1 MKLISF
7 PGDAQFPTHSPF
19 CLKAMCLLE
28 MAKVDWQP
36 EMVQDFEA
44 LPLGKVPVARVGDA
58 LIPDSHNIQAYLE
71 SNGADFMP
79 GLSRVKKAASHALI
93 RTVEES
99 LRLGLVHDRWLN
111 DECWAVMKEIFFAAV
126 PEPMREQAAEEAR
139 GHVRTGLMSEG
150 IARFSPEDRQAR
162 FDNDLEVIDATLN
175 GQQFLFGDTPTAADA
190 AVAPVLDMI
199 LTLPVAT
206 DLRKAT
212 EARTALAPYVA
223 RVREAIYPDAS
234 KVMQDFMSVAAE

>member
-1 MKLISF
+1 MKLITF
-7 PGDAQFPTHSPF
+7 PGDARIASNSPF

-36 EMVQDFEA
+36 EMVQDFA
-44 LPLGKVPVARVGDA
+44 SLPLGKVPVAQVGDTV
-58 LIPDSHNIQAYLE
+58 IPDSHNIQAYLE

-79 GLSRVKKAASHALI
+79 GLSRSEKAATHALI

-111 DECWAVMKEIFFAAV
+111 DECWAVMKDAFFGAV
-126 PEPMREQAAEEAR
+126 PEPMRDQAADEAR
-139 GHVRTGLMSEG
+139 GHVRAGLMSEG
-150 IARFSPEDRQAR
+150 IARFSPADRLAR
-162 FDNDLEVIDATLN
+162 FDKDLEVVDATLD
-175 GQQFLFGDTPTAADA
+175 GKQFLFGDAPTAADA

-199 LTLPVAT
+199 LMLPIAT

-212 EARTALAPYVA
+212 EARPALAPYVA
-223 RVREAIYPDAS
+223 RVREAIYPDAG
-234 KVMQDFMSVAAE
+234 KVMQGFSVAAE